1 MPYKNKQKDKKWYD
15 EISLGILKSTR
26 IGSGYGFIIPK
37 RFLDKGDLEYGQKYM
52 VIVLKRKRGIS
63 DELTKSEKVEYERW
77 RKLKEKEKKLLEDSL
92 EKLERNDI

>member
-1 MPYKNKQKDKKWYD
+1 MPYKNKPKEKKWY
-15 EISLGILKSTR
+15 EEVSLGVLKSTR

-52 VIVLKRKRGIS
+52 VVILKRKREIS

-77 RKLKEKEKKLLEDSL
+77 RKLKEKEKRLMEEGL
-92 EKLERNDI
+92 EKLERTGL